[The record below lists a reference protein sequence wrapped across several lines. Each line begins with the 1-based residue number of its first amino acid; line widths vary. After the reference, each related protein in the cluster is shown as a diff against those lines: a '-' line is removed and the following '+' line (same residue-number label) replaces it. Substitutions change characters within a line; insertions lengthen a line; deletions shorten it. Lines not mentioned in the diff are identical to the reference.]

1 MRTAFRTQ
9 ILLLFSW
16 TLSCGA
22 ALLAAEVPGGEELKK
37 LLPHLQATC
46 AVVRENPAMWPYRSF
61 PYGPLGL
68 EVRKASPQE
77 ADKIRNFHLGM
88 AAAACKVPASQVTA
102 AFFCGPDCPKNRRD
116 HLVGQLASVRTAVAS
131 FDHLKGVRLISIWA
145 PAEELRINDVFVMSE
160 GVREAIP
167 SAKFGLVPS
176 GDWKLWTS
184 LAAYLVT
191 IGASDTAVSNIVSQM
206 RAVGISALVRET
218 SATRAVGVGIGDNES
233 GLLFL
238 PSGTA
243 VPKVGDTRPDGNKY
257 QIVEKVGADIFYY
270 ETS

>member
-22 ALLAAEVPGGEELKK
+22 ALRAAEVPGGEELKK
-37 LLPHLQATC
+37 LLPHLEATC

-68 EVRKASPQE
+68 
-77 ADKIRNFHLGM
+77 
-88 AAAACKVPASQVTA
+88 
-102 AFFCGPDCPKNRRD
+102 
-116 HLVGQLASVRTAVAS
+116 
-131 FDHLKGVRLISIWA
+131 
-145 PAEELRINDVFVMSE
+145 
-160 GVREAIP
+160 
-167 SAKFGLVPS
+167 
-176 GDWKLWTS
+176 
-184 LAAYLVT
+184 
-191 IGASDTAVSNIVSQM
+191 
-206 RAVGISALVRET
+206 GISALVKET

-243 VPKVGDTRPDGNKY
+243 VPKVGETRPGGNKY
-257 QIVEKVGADIFYY
+257 EIVEKVSANVFYY